1 VSGSAS
7 RAGGDCVPV
16 YTNSATCL
24 TANTALGTSRAARVC
39 GLCVVA
45 VRVRTTAGRAVNTS
59 VTNVRRFMAGLKI
72 TNKQCLVLDPVCSF
86 ALSSAYSQ
94 SPVGRAYITCLPLSF
109 LNHLSFRT
117 EIKLLHWTDSK
128 CLQNTIFNPCRRSV
142 GTTPHARP
150 TMGDQTLC

>member
-1 VSGSAS
+1 M
-7 RAGGDCVPV
+7 PV

-86 ALSSAYSQ
+86 ALC
-94 SPVGRAYITCLPLSF
+94 VLTITCGPGLHNMPA
-109 LNHLSFRT
+109 T
-117 EIKLLHWTDSK
+117 EFFKSLV
-128 CLQNTIFNPCRRSV
+128 F
-142 GTTPHARP
+142 PH
-150 TMGDQTLC
+150 